1 MENGSGLAQLGRD
14 RAAEAAEIVV
24 DHVLLPVVPAEFA
37 SKLEVIRDDG
47 HEKKR
52 MIKNERNV
60 LERQQFVR

>member
-1 MENGSGLAQLGRD
+1 MENGSGLTQLGQD
-14 RAAEAAEIVV
+14 RAAEAAGIVV
-24 DHVLLPVVPAEFA
+24 GRVLLPVVLAEFA
-37 SKLEVIRDDG
+37 SKIEVIRDDG